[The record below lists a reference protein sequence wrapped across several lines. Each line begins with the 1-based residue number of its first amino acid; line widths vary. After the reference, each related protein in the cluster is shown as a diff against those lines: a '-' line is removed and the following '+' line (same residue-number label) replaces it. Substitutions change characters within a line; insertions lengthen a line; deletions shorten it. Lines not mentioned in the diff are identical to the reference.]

1 MWSSLVMTEKRQPT
15 QTVRECANQH
25 GVTDRT
31 VRNWIRKGAV
41 GVVRTPGGGVRILVE
56 VARAEDRGNPMKS

>member
-41 GVVRTPGGGVRILVE
+41 DVVRTPGGGVRIVVE
-56 VARAEDRGNPMKS
+56 IVCAEDRGNLMKS

>member
-15 QTVRECANQH
+15 QSVRECADQY

-41 GVVRTPGGGVRILVE
+41 VTVRTPGGGVRI
-56 VARAEDRGNPMKS
+56 VAEPSARKNAEEQ